1 MADLSLPNVDGMYP
15 VGQRPALGAYLVE
28 AWRRRQFAVT
38 FAGHRL
44 IGGLLQ
50 NRLGILWLV
59 LRPLSLALIY
69 GTLFSLILSD
79 GARPDGYA
87 QYIIIG
93 ICIFEFF
100 TQSLLGGAKSITSNG
115 KLVQSLGF
123 PRILLPVS
131 IVIEESMKM
140 LPVAILTF
148 VILLAFGEP
157 ITWSWLLLFPLLALM
172 AVFNLGCALI
182 AARLSVH
189 ARDVQLFIPIMNR
202 VLFYAT
208 GIFFSVEGA
217 LAGQPVILGI
227 VQTIPTYGFVSIA
240 RDLLLDSYTAP
251 MIAWILAPAW
261 ALVTI
266 VVGVIYFWRAEAR
279 YGLGE

>member
-1 MADLSLPNVDGMYP
+1 MADVSLPDVNGMYP

-28 AWRRRQFAVT
+28 SWRRRQFAIT

-79 GARPDGYA
+79 SARPDGYA

-93 ICIFEFF
+93 ICVFEFF

-123 PRILLPVS
+123 PRILLPIS

-140 LPVAILTF
+140 IPVALLTF

-157 ITWSWLLLFPLLALM
+157 ITWSWLLLFPLLTLM
-172 AVFNLGCALI
+172 AIFNLGCALI

-217 LAGQPVILGI
+217 LASQPVILAI
-227 VQTIPTYGFVSIA
+227 VQCIPTYGFVGIA
-240 RDLLLDSYTAP
+240 RELLLDSYTAP
-251 MIAWILAPAW
+251 MIAWILAPTW
-261 ALVTI
+261 ALVAI
-266 VVGVIYFWRAEAR
+266 IIGVIYFWRAEAR